1 MKNSAQ
7 PRRTSSTGPG
17 LAATPIRGV
26 KLKLLVFV
34 LLCALP
40 LGGALSLYVE
50 GSSGLPL
57 LAYVVASG
65 LAFGVYGYDKR
76 QAKAGEW
83 RIPEKALHAIELLGG
98 WPGALLAQQVFR
110 HKTRKLSYQLWFW
123 LIVAA
128 HQAVWIDVLYLNVFK
143 H

>member
-40 LGGALSLYVE
+40 LGGALSLYVK
-50 GSSGLPL
+50 GSSGMPL

-65 LAFGVYGYDKR
+65 LAFGAYGYDKR

-83 RIPEKALHAIELLGG
+83 RIPEKALHAIESLGG

>member
-1 MKNSAQ
+1 MAT
-7 PRRTSSTGPG
+7 TSG
-17 LAATPIRGV
+17 
-26 KLKLLVFV
+26 
-34 LLCALP
+34 
-40 LGGALSLYVE
+40 
-50 GSSGLPL
+50 
-57 LAYVVASG
+57 
-65 LAFGVYGYDKR
+65 

-83 RIPEKALHAIELLGG
+83 RIPEKGLHAIELLGG

>member
-7 PRRTSSTGPG
+7 PRRTSSTGPR

-40 LGGALSLYVE
+40 LGGALSLYVK

-110 HKTRKLSYQLWFW
+110 RKTRKLSYQLWFW
-123 LIVAA
+123 LIVVA

>member
-7 PRRTSSTGPG
+7 PRRTSSTGPR

-40 LGGALSLYVE
+40 LGGALSLYVK
-50 GSSGLPL
+50 GSSGMPL

-83 RIPEKALHAIELLGG
+83 RIPEKALHTIELVGG

>member
-7 PRRTSSTGPG
+7 PRRTSSTGPR

-40 LGGALSLYVE
+40 LGGALSLYVK

-57 LAYVVASG
+57 LTCVVASG

-110 HKTRKLSYQLWFW
+110 HKIRKLSYQLWFW
-123 LIVAA
+123 LIVTA